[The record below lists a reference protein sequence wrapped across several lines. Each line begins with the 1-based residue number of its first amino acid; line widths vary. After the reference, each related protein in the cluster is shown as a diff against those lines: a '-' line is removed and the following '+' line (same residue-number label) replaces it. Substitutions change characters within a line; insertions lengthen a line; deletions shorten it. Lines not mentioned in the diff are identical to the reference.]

1 MVFLYMIVIHKKSI
15 HGYFPKS
22 LIASSKNVDDTVL
35 IESVRLKDVRFVL
48 FSMLIISNK
57 QHYFETSATFAG
69 VKTTYITAVSNLK
82 FVTSKLSS

>member
-1 MVFLYMIVIHKKSI
+1 MTKSI

-35 IESVRLKDVRFVL
+35 KESVRLKDVLFVL
-48 FSMLIISNK
+48 FSMLTISNK
-57 QHYFETSATFAG
+57 EHYFESSAAFAS

-82 FVTSKLSS
+82 LKRVEFDRPGERSPE